1 MLISFVSG
9 CYSPGA
15 SSGMAPKSCEIPWGI
30 TVFASAGVAV
40 TCFVVAARLARRA
53 ADGLTIVHA
62 ERRQGF
68 ELVRQQALLRA
79 SSLDSFRDRKR
90 SFTTPRRRSLSST
103 AALTHF
109 LNSSVSWSEL
119 TCKAP
124 SVAAASA
131 PATPDTMLQL
141 ARCSLC

>member
-79 SSLDSFRDRKR
+79 KVYLASYL
-90 SFTTPRRRSLSST
+90 FTYGPKG
-103 AALTHF
+103 AQIF
-109 LNSSVSWSEL
+109 FFV
-119 TCKAP
+119 
-124 SVAAASA
+124 
-131 PATPDTMLQL
+131 D
-141 ARCSLC
+141 